1 MSEDARSVPVVELPV
16 PLALARSAET
26 LTPPGVR
33 EARFEPKW
41 DGYRAQV
48 AGGRIWS
55 RTGTDLG
62 RFFPDLVPVLRS
74 RLPANAVLDGELV
87 AWDVAKGQL
96 DFSALQARLTAGR
109 RIASV
114 AARRP
119 AQLICFDLLA
129 DGDGDLRGR
138 PLSERRARLQD
149 MLLGQA
155 PPVVLCQQT
164 SDLGV
169 AEEWFATLSAGGI
182 EGIVVKDAAAPYPID
197 RGQRVWWK
205 VKARQVLDLLAVGVL
220 GDPGA
225 PTALVLAAADAPARA
240 VGVTT
245 VLPRAVARSFAPL
258 IRATGTTWERQAGWG
273 SSGRVVVSAVEPMV
287 IEVSADVA
295 VDDGVLRHAAR
306 LVRVRPDLQPKD
318 LLD

>member
-1 MSEDARSVPVVELPV
+1 MSEEARSVPAIELPV

-26 LTPPGVR
+26 LTPSGAR
-33 EARFEPKW
+33 EPRFEPKW
-41 DGYRAQV
+41 DGYRALV

-74 RLPANAVLDGELV
+74 RLSANAVLDGELV
-87 AWDVAKGQL
+87 AWDVARGRL

-109 RIASV
+109 RITSV

-129 DGDGDLRGR
+129 DSDGDLRGR
-138 PLSERRARLQD
+138 PLSERRARLTD

-169 AEEWFATLSAGGI
+169 AEDWFATLSAGGI
-182 EGIVVKDAAAPYPID
+182 EGIVVKDAAAPYPTD

-205 VKARQVLDLLAVGVL
+205 VKARQVLDLLAIGVL
-220 GDPGA
+220 GDLGA
-225 PTALVLAAADAPARA
+225 PTALVLAAPDASARV

-245 VLPRAVARSFAPL
+245 VLPRAVARALAPL
-258 IRATGTTWERQAGWG
+258 LQATGSTWERQAGWT
-273 SSGRVVVSAVEPMV
+273 SSGPSVVSAVEPVMV
-287 IEVSADVA
+287 EVSADVA

-306 LVRVRPDLQPKD
+306 LVRVRPDLEPND